1 MKKNIIVILS
11 IVLFLTVQI
20 SLAYILNGTGGY
32 NYKSN
37 SVEYVSTFI
46 SDESKYSKV
55 AITSYNEYESLID
68 YYDISD
74 TEMLSENDLDEN
86 DYIIDIFTIDEGCS
100 ENLSDISELEI
111 ASKKIDITYDIE
123 TKCGLCAPETILVL
137 IPVKKNKITDEYKI
151 NQHFKSV
158 GSKNKNCDRTIVMKP
173 ILYLYPTKQTDVTV
187 KINKPEAIISSY
199 PKYINSWNI
208 IASPNGDL
216 YDKDGKYYY
225 ALYWDETNYA
235 NVDFSTGFFVSKDS
249 AITFLEDKLSV
260 IGLNDRERN
269 ELIMYWLPILE
280 KNQNSLVYF
289 ELTDERQS
297 NNELSITPKPDSLL
311 RVNMHVKKISGVQQI
326 TEQKLPTFNRTGFL
340 AVEWGGTI
348 HN

>member
-11 IVLFLTVQI
+11 IILFLTVQI

-37 SVEYVSTFI
+37 SVDYVSTFI
-46 SDESKYSKV
+46 SDDEKYLKV
-55 AITSYNEYESLID
+55 AITSYDEYESLID

-86 DYIIDIFTIDEGCS
+86 DYIVDIFTIDEGCS
-100 ENLSDISELEI
+100 ENLNSISELKI
-111 ASKKIDITYDIE
+111 ASKKIDITYNIE
-123 TKCGLCAPETILVL
+123 TSCGLCAPQTLLVL
-137 IPVKKNKITDEYKI
+137 IPVKKNKITDEYSV
-151 NQHFKSV
+151 NQHFKSI
-158 GSKNKNCDRTIVMKP
+158 GSKNKNCDRTVIMKP
-173 ILYLYPTKQTDVTV
+173 ILYLYPTIITNVNV
-187 KINKPEAIISSY
+187 KISKPEAIISSY
-199 PKYINSWNI
+199 PKYIDSWDVTAN
-208 IASPNGDL
+208 PNGDL
-216 YDKDGKYYY
+216 FDTDGKYYY

-235 NVDFSTGFFVSKDS
+235 DVDFSTGFYVSKDNATS
-249 AITFLEDKLSV
+249 FLEDKLST

-269 ELIMYWLPILE
+269 EFIMYWLPILE

-311 RVNMHVKKISGVQQI
+311 RVNMHVKKISDKQTI
-326 TEQKLPTFNRTGFL
+326 TEQKLPTFTRIGFT

-348 HN
+348 HE